1 MKEAGWGDEVSL
13 SGEVLWRNSFHSSGG
28 RLSHAVASCHT
39 WPPSKEM
46 QAGKARHVHVRHTPD
61 FEDLVWIK
69 KDAEC
74 LNNFYVDYMLKI
86 KCMDFNVA
94 TRKCK
99 NIYRADFTICL
110 TLVMHQ
116 SCPTC
121 DEELRALGRGV
132 GTVNSRPSAQVGR
145 AAAVSSRVAHLGR
158 VATQVWVLGQRR
170 TEEGRGE
177 DSRNG
182 DGIWWYAWH
191 PHFRF
196 LTSPSSLWYDF
207 HHSSVDIFATFTW
220 HMYWARAVICSSL

>member
-1 MKEAGWGDEVSL
+1 
-13 SGEVLWRNSFHSSGG
+13 
-28 RLSHAVASCHT
+28 
-39 WPPSKEM
+39 
-46 QAGKARHVHVRHTPD
+46 
-61 FEDLVWIK
+61 
-69 KDAEC
+69 
-74 LNNFYVDYMLKI
+74 MLKI

-99 NIYRADFTICL
+99 NIYRAGFTICL

-158 VATQVWVLGQRR
+158 VATQVWVLGQRH

-177 DSRNG
+177 DSREAG
-182 DGIWWYAWH
+182 SPSVLH
-191 PHFRF
+191 PTAPG
-196 LTSPSSLWYDF
+196 LCLITSPVWPDSPL
-207 HHSSVDIFATFTW
+207 TP
-220 HMYWARAVICSSL
+220 RP